1 MDSYTSAGCLGG
13 GVFWGGLG
21 RLSRIVTQSLI
32 INVKKKNYLHQ
43 TRIDIPIKRLELM
56 AIHCHEEVLE
66 SGR

>member
-1 MDSYTSAGCLGG
+1 MLK
-13 GVFWGGLG
+13 
-21 RLSRIVTQSLI
+21 
-32 INVKKKNYLHQ
+32 KKKNYLHQ

>member
-1 MDSYTSAGCLGG
+1 MFGRRGVLGWIGEAVTYCDS
-13 GVFWGGLG
+13 
-21 RLSRIVTQSLI
+21 QSLI
-32 INVKKKNYLHQ
+32 INVKKKKNYLHQ